1 MQVALH
7 FGAPYTDEN
16 RIQLCLGKNRER
28 LAEVG
33 TVIPRPSSYRKSLRP
48 VLHRFREGTG
58 DDTLREQFIS
68 DVAGDTIPDRVVF
81 SIDTFL
87 GVPRMSVREDKFYP
101 GYPNRLDSFL
111 QLFDGAEV
119 ELYFATC
126 NPATFLQ
133 SLIKAHPG
141 ELPDNLIS
149 FSDPMQLR
157 WSQFLSRIREIY
169 PQLPMTV
176 WCNEDSPLI
185 WQEIIREIAG
195 VDPTFELDGAFDF
208 LKEIMIKQGFK
219 RFKQFLAQR
228 PGMTAVQ
235 QKRVIAAF
243 LEKFAREDILEE
255 DIDFPGWTEMHV
267 DTLTELYDEDIYEI
281 EKIPDVKFL
290 SP

>member
-7 FGAPYTDEN
+7 FGAPYTDEH

-33 TVIPRPSSYRKSLRP
+33 TVIPRPSSFRKSLRP

-58 DDTLREQFIS
+58 DDELREQFIT
-68 DVAGDTIPDRVVF
+68 DVAGDAIPDRVVF
-81 SIDTFL
+81 SIDNFL
-87 GVPRMSVREDKFYP
+87 GVPRMSVREDQFYP

-111 QLFDGAEV
+111 QLFDGAQV
-119 ELYFATC
+119 GLYFATC
-126 NPATFLQ
+126 NPATYVQ

-141 ELPDNLIS
+141 HEPGALIEN
-149 FSDPMQLR
+149 SDPMQLR
-157 WSQFLSRIREIY
+157 WSSFIARIREFY

-195 VDPTFELDGAFDF
+195 VDPTFELDGGFDF
-208 LKEIMIKQGFK
+208 LKEIMVEEGFK
-219 RFKQFLAQR
+219 RFTEFLAQR
-228 PGMTAVQ
+228 PGITAVQ

-243 LEKFAREDILEE
+243 LEKFARDDMLEE

-267 DTLTELYDEDIYEI
+267 DMLSELYDEDIYEI
-281 EKIPDVKFL
+281 EKIPNIKFL
-290 SP
+290 TP

>member
-16 RIQLCLGKNRER
+16 RLQLCLGKNREK

-33 TVIPRPSSYRKSLRP
+33 TFIPRPSSYRKNLRP
-48 VLHRFREGTG
+48 VLHKFRGGLG
-58 DDTLREQFIS
+58 DDALREEFITS
-68 DVAGDTIPDRVVF
+68 VAGDTQPDRVVF
-81 SIDTFL
+81 STDNFL
-87 GVPRMSVREDKFYP
+87 GVPRMSVREDQFYP

-111 QLFDGAEV
+111 QLFDGADV

-126 NPATFLQ
+126 NPATYLQ
-133 SLIKAHPG
+133 SMIKAHPG
-141 ELPDNLIS
+141 EDPQSLIEY
-149 FSDPMQLR
+149 SDPMQLR
-157 WSQFLSRIREIY
+157 WSQFIARIRDIY

-195 VDPTFELDGAFDF
+195 VDPTFELAGAFDF
-208 LKEIMIKQGFK
+208 LEEIMIPEGFK
-219 RFKQFLAQR
+219 RFKDYIAQR
-228 PGMTAVQ
+228 PNITVVQ

-243 LEKFAREDILEE
+243 LEKFARDDILEE

-267 DTLTELYDEDIYEI
+267 DALTELYDEDIYEI

-290 SP
+290 TP

>member
-16 RIQLCLGKNRER
+16 RLQLCLGKNRER

-33 TVIPRPSSYRKSLRP
+33 TVIPRPSSYRKNLRP

-58 DDTLREQFIS
+58 DDALREEFIHA
-68 DVAGDTIPDRVVF
+68 VAGDSHPDRLVF
-81 SIDTFL
+81 STDTFL
-87 GVPRMSVREDKFYP
+87 GVPRMTVREDQFYP

-126 NPATFLQ
+126 NPATYLQ
-133 SLIKAHPG
+133 SLAKAHPG
-141 ELPDNLIS
+141 EDPDTLID
-149 FSDPMQLR
+149 FSDPMNLR
-157 WSQFLSRIREIY
+157 WSDFIARIREIY
-169 PQLPMTV
+169 PHLPMTV

-195 VDPTFELDGAFDF
+195 VDPTFELEGAFDF
-208 LKEIMIKQGFK
+208 LKEIMEKDGFK
-219 RFKQFLAQR
+219 RFKAFLADR
-228 PGMTAVQ
+228 PAMTAVQ

-255 DIDFPGWTEMHV
+255 DIDFPGWTEAHV
-267 DTLTELYDEDIYEI
+267 DRLTEIYDEDVYEI
-281 EKIPDVKFL
+281 EKLSGVKFL
-290 SP
+290 TP